1 MQGTPGR
8 TPDLGSGPVFRHL
21 DAEERAELE
30 GLMEPAYFDAGQAI
44 FREGGPEERL
54 YVITAG
60 TVEVHKRGLR
70 GRRPHLAA
78 GGAPA
83 GGPGRGGRLSV
94 IPAGT
99 GAGHRRVL
107 RGRRQ
112 HLATVGAP
120 TVVGE
125 MGLLTEPRAAATV
138 EAVTPVEA
146 HGIGR
151 DRLLEMLDDDSPAA
165 CKLVYEIGRT
175 LAERMAKTDDTVAEV
190 IVRLE
195 DARPGTGEADVFRDR
210 LVRDWSF

>member
-1 MQGTPGR
+1 MQG
-8 TPDLGSGPVFRHL
+8 TPDLGSVPVFRHL

-60 TVEVHKRGLR
+60 TVEVHKRVL
-70 GRRPHLAA
+70 GR
-78 GGAPA
+78 
-83 GGPGRGGRLSV
+83 
-94 IPAGT
+94 
-99 GAGHRRVL
+99 
-107 RGRRQ
+107 RRQ
-112 HLATVGAP
+112 HLATVQAP

-146 HGIGR
+146 HGMDR
-151 DRLLEMLDDDSPAA
+151 DKLLEMLDDDSPAA

-175 LAERMAKTDDTVAEV
+175 LAGRMAKTDETVAEV
-190 IVRLE
+190 IARLE
-195 DARPGTGEADVFRDR
+195 DAQAGAGDVDVFRDQ
-210 LVRDWSF
+210 LARDWSF